1 MRTTNI
7 KFGGKR
13 YELKATWSA
22 GEAIAAATGLDP
34 LQIAQESQ
42 LAAEMQSRGIPY
54 AARYAFSQDKI
65 LAIVM
70 AGIEAGRD
78 AEKIDEDGIK
88 DGLMEIGL
96 EPATE
101 VAIEY
106 LSLFI
111 RPAPSKTPKGAEGA
125 AREK

>member
-34 LQIAQESQ
+34 LQIAQE
-42 LAAEMQSRGIPY
+42 EMQSRGIPY

-96 EPATE
+96 EPAAE

-111 RPAPSKTPKGAEGA
+111 RAAPSKTPKGAEGA